1 MINAMVYIKGITKGE
16 YGAVSAVICDSWGRV
31 LNKTSM
37 FVGETTPI
45 KADFTALL
53 FGVETAVESE
63 ASSMKIF
70 TDNETLIRYVNRR
83 GSIVDEEVIK
93 LIEDI
98 KSIADGIPFEVT
110 YIHSSR
116 NKDAESLALSALENG
131 LKDIE
136 ETEKIEKQKQEEKA
150 IIEEENRQKEEL
162 KKQKLREETLQKNE
176 ENKISSENID
186 VSSSN
191 PKTTKKK
198 IAVAAFKR
206 AMLFGDI
213 AADRKS
219 SYKDKVK
226 ISSDIIPEEREEKQI
241 SAGGVVYKKEGG
253 KFLICLISKKNGR
266 IWALPKGRVL
276 PGEDLEDTAR
286 REVAEE
292 TGHLTRVTAIL
303 DQISYYFYVK
313 EENVLYHKTVYFFLM
328 PLLEENFCTPD
339 GEASSI
345 VWITPG
351 EAYKRLSY
359 LNEKD
364 VLRKAQKILLMAH

>member
-1 MINAMVYIKGITKGE
+1 MINAMVYIKGITKGK
-16 YGAVSAVICDSWGRV
+16 YGAVSAVVCDSWGRV

-45 KADFTALL
+45 QADFTALL
-53 FGVETAVESE
+53 SGVEIAVEAE

-70 TDNETLIRYVNRR
+70 TDNETLIRYANRR
-83 GSIVDEEVIK
+83 GNITDEEVIK
-93 LIEDI
+93 LIEDV

-116 NKDAESLALSALENG
+116 NKEAESLAISALENG
-131 LKDIE
+131 LKEQE
-136 ETEKIEKQKQEEKA
+136 ESERKKFEEDKKKQEELEKQRLAKEHLKRAETDIKKSTEKKA
-150 IIEEENRQKEEL
+150 IANSGIA
-162 KKQKLREETLQKNE
+162 
-176 ENKISSENID
+176 
-186 VSSSN
+186 
-191 PKTTKKK
+191 KKK
-198 IAVAAFKR
+198 VAVAAFKR

-219 SYKDKVK
+219 SYKDIAK
-226 ISSDIIPEEREEKQI
+226 SNNDIIPEEREEKQV

-266 IWALPKGRVL
+266 VWALPKGRVL

-292 TGHLTRVTAIL
+292 TGHLTCVTATL

>member
-1 MINAMVYIKGITKGE
+1 MINAMVYIKGITKGI
-16 YGAVSAVICDSWGRV
+16 YGAVSAVVCDSWGRV

-37 FVGETTPI
+37 FVGETTSI

-53 FGVETAVESE
+53 FGVETAVEAE

-83 GSIVDEEVIK
+83 GSITDEEIIK
-93 LIEDI
+93 LIEDV
-98 KSIADGIPFEVT
+98 KSIADGVPFEVT
-110 YIHSSR
+110 YIHNSR
-116 NKDAESLALSALENG
+116 NKEAEALAISALENG
-131 LKDIE
+131 LKEIE
-136 ETEKIEKQKQEEKA
+136 EAEKQEKVRLL
-150 IIEEENRQKEEL
+150 EEE
-162 KKQKLREETLQKNE
+162 KKQKDELGQQKFIE
-176 ENKISSENID
+176 ENFKKDDELNNNNLPSDKIDSDNL
-186 VSSSN
+186 N
-191 PKTTKKK
+191 PKVTKKK
-198 IAVAAFKR
+198 VAVAAFKR

-219 SYKDKVK
+219 SYKDKIK
-226 ISSDIIPEEREEKQI
+226 TSSDIIPDEREEIQI

-253 KFLICLISKKNGR
+253 KFLVCLISKKNGR

-345 VWITPG
+345 IWITPG